1 MISIPSFMSLKC
13 KRENPDAFNVVASK
27 GVTGCGEAHESPH
40 ESPHEPARQR
50 SSLSS
55 LHRSLAIFSF

>member
-40 ESPHEPARQR
+40 EPARQR